1 MYDKNYNNC
10 DVNNKNVDDNFE
22 IFFNISEI
30 NIKISNFIMNE
41 SSKENFFNDDNDW
54 SEDEVEIFVGV
65 IDIMLIIVN
74 FVENDEY

>member
-1 MYDKNYNNC
+1 
-10 DVNNKNVDDNFE
+10 
-22 IFFNISEI
+22 
-30 NIKISNFIMNE
+30 MNE